1 MTKYVIGDIQGCAS
15 ALDHLLR
22 EIEFSPSRDTLYV
35 LGDLINRGPDNL
47 GVLRR
52 LHRYG
57 DSAQCLLGNH
67 DFHALALHLGL
78 VSLKPQDTLQ
88 DLLAAPDRVAWMDWL
103 RHRALA
109 LHEDGVLMVHAGVL
123 PQWSTEQTLA
133 LAKEVQTTLQ
143 SSAWKAFIAHLY
155 GNQPAK
161 WHPDLQ
167 GHDRLRVI
175 VNGLTRLRF
184 CTTDG
189 EMEFAHHGD
198 VNDAPQGFMPWFEV
212 PDRLTANQP
221 IVFGHWSRLR
231 KPTQSNVTP
240 LDTGCVW
247 GGCLTALV
255 LTERPS
261 EWRFHSV
268 DCPKATEPV

>member
-1 MTKYVIGDIQGCAS
+1 M
-15 ALDHLLR
+15 
-22 EIEFSPSRDTLYV
+22 
-35 LGDLINRGPDNL
+35 
-47 GVLRR
+47 
-52 LHRYG
+52 
-57 DSAQCLLGNH
+57 
-67 DFHALALHLGL
+67 
-78 VSLKPQDTLQ
+78 
-88 DLLAAPDRVAWMDWL
+88 
-103 RHRALA
+103 
-109 LHEDGVLMVHAGVL
+109 
-123 PQWSTEQTLA
+123 
-133 LAKEVQTTLQ
+133 
-143 SSAWKAFIAHLY
+143 
-155 GNQPAK
+155 
-161 WHPDLQ
+161 
-167 GHDRLRVI
+167 I

-184 CTTDG
+184 CTNEG

-255 LTERPS
+255 LTARPS

>member
-22 EIEFSPSRDTLYV
+22 DIEFSPSRDTLYV

-52 LHRYG
+52 LHGYG

-67 DFHALALHLGL
+67 DFHGLAMHLGL
-78 VSLKPQDTLQ
+78 VSPKPLDTLQ
-88 DLLAAPDRVAWMDWL
+88 DLLAASDRVALVDWL

-109 LHEDGVLMVHAGVL
+109 LQDCGVLMVHAGVL
-123 PQWSTEQTLA
+123 PQWSTDQTLS
-133 LAKEVQTTLQ
+133 LAKEVQSALQ
-143 SSAWKAFIAHLY
+143 SEGWKEFMAHLY
-155 GNQPAK
+155 GNQPSR
-161 WHPDLQ
+161 WHPDLD
-167 GHDRLRVI
+167 GYDRLRVI

-184 CTTDG
+184 CTAEGD
-189 EMEFAHHGD
+189 MEFAHHGD
-198 VNDAPQGFMPWFEV
+198 VNDAPQGFMPWYEV
-212 PDRLTANQP
+212 PNRLTTGQP
-221 IVFGHWSRLR
+221 IVFGHWSQLKKTTR
-231 KPTQSNVTP
+231 PNVLP

-255 LTERPS
+255 LTDHQS
-261 EWRFHSV
+261 DWRFHSV
-268 DCPKATEPV
+268 ACAQASKPV